1 MGSVHREDGEQGGMI
16 DLFEILIRGALQV
29 APVAAGTVFI
39 SRGQYLYASGTAF
52 VISFMW
58 WLNAG
63 TSSEY
68 QSWAYAAVYACGA
81 SLGAMLGMWGSRR
94 MT

>member
-1 MGSVHREDGEQGGMI
+1 MI
-16 DLFEILIRGALQV
+16 DLFELLLRGALQV

-39 SRGQYLYASGTAF
+39 SRGQYHYAAATSF

-63 TSSEY
+63 TSSGY

-81 SLGAMLGMWGSRR
+81 SLGALLGMWGSWRLS
-94 MT
+94 

>member
-1 MGSVHREDGEQGGMI
+1 MI
-16 DLFEILIRGALQV
+16 DLFELLLRGALQV

-39 SRGQYLYASGTAF
+39 SRGQYHYAAATSF

-63 TSSEY
+63 TSSAY
-68 QSWAYAAVYACGA
+68 RSWAYAAVYALGA
-81 SLGAMLGMWGSRR
+81 SLGALLGMWGSRR
-94 MT
+94 LS

>member
-1 MGSVHREDGEQGGMI
+1 MI
-16 DLFEILIRGALQV
+16 EILLRGALQV
-29 APVAAGTVFI
+29 APVAAATVFI
-39 SRGQYLYASGTAF
+39 SRGQYLYAAGTSF

-63 TSSEY
+63 TSSNY
-68 QSWAYAAVYACGA
+68 PSWEFATAYGAGA
-81 SLGAMLGMWGSRR
+81 SLGALLGMWGSRR